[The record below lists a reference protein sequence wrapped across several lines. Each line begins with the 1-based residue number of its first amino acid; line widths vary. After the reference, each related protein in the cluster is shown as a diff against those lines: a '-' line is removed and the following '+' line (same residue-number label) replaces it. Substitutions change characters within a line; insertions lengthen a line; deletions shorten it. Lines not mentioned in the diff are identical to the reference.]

1 MERERERSEVSILGI
16 IDDTFWIT
24 ILSQPRFDS
33 LRFGRR
39 ATRTRMRCANEEH
52 KMEMKME
59 MRTDDNE
66 RRSFELLLLRTPSS
80 LGVDLKHSDEPREE
94 HEYEEALRG
103 RVDSAVSVGRSSKLE
118 AMTL

>member
-1 MERERERSEVSILGI
+1 MGKGFSLLCRIDGMEEVIWRDRSELEVSILGI

-66 RRSFELLLLRTPSS
+66 RRSFELLLLRTPS
-80 LGVDLKHSDEPREE
+80 L
-94 HEYEEALRG
+94 A
-103 RVDSAVSVGRSSKLE
+103 
-118 AMTL
+118 